1 MENLVSIIMPLYN
14 GEKFIK
20 ITLESVLKQ
29 TYKNWELLITN
40 DGSKDNSPK
49 IVEEYAKKDKRI
61 KLFNQINKGSAAA
74 RNNSLKEANGK
85 YIVFLDSDDIWEDN
99 FLEKQIK
106 FLKEKN
112 ASLVFSSYKR
122 INEDGKEILDPFI
135 VPEKVG
141 YKDLLNTCSLTC
153 LTSIYDR
160 EKTGIVYFNE
170 KLKSLRDDY
179 VMWLTMLKKIDFAY
193 GNKEILASYRIF
205 SNSTTGKK
213 FRVLKPQFLVYYKI
227 EKLGL
232 VRSLYYFINWIFIS
246 LKKYK
251 K

>member
-49 IVEEYAKKDKRI
+49 IAEKYAKKDERI
-61 KLFNQINKGSAAA
+61 KLFNQVNKGSAAA

-141 YKDLLNTCSLTC
+141 YKDLLKTCSLTC

-160 EKTGIVYFNE
+160 EKTGIIYFNE
-170 KLKSLRDDY
+170 ELKSLRDDY

-213 FRVLKPQFLVYYKI
+213 FKVLKPQFLVYYKI
-227 EKLGL
+227 EKLGFIK
-232 VRSLYYFINWIFIS
+232 SLYYFINWIFIS

>member
-1 MENLVSIIMPLYN
+1 MEDLVSIIMPLYN

-20 ITLESVLKQ
+20 ITLDSVINQ

-40 DGSKDNSPK
+40 DGSKDNSQK
-49 IVEEYAKKDKRI
+49 IVEEYSNKDSRI

-74 RNNSLKEANGK
+74 RNNSLKNANGR
-85 YIVFLDSDDIWEDN
+85 YIVFLDSDDIWDKN
-99 FLEKQIK
+99 FLTEQIK

-112 ASLVFSSYKR
+112 ASLVFSSYRR
-122 INEDGKEILDPFI
+122 INEEEKEILSPYI
-135 VPEKVG
+135 VPEKVS
-141 YKDLLNTCSLTC
+141 YKDLLKTCSLTC

-160 EKTGIVYFNE
+160 KKVDIIYFNE
-170 KLKSLRDDY
+170 KMKSLRDDY
-179 VMWLTMLKKIDFAY
+179 VMWLEMFKKIDYAY
-193 GNKEILASYRIF
+193 GNKKVLASYRIF

-213 FRVLKPQFLVYYKI
+213 FKVLKPQFLVYYKI

-232 VRSLYYFINWIFIS
+232 VRSIYYFINWMFIS

-251 K
+251 R

>member
-40 DGSKDNSPK
+40 DGSKDSSPK
-49 IVEEYAKKDKRI
+49 IVEEYAKKDERI
-61 KLFNQINKGSAAA
+61 KLFNQINRGSAAA
-74 RNNSLKEANGK
+74 RNNSLKEAKGK

-112 ASLVFSSYKR
+112 ASLVFSSYRR
-122 INEDGKEILDPFI
+122 INEEGKEILDPFI

-141 YKDLLNTCSLTC
+141 YKNLLKTCSLTC

-193 GNKEILASYRIF
+193 GNKEILARYRIF

-213 FRVLKPQFLVYYKI
+213 FKVLKPQFLVYYKI
-227 EKLGL
+227 EKLGFIK
-232 VRSLYYFINWIFIS
+232 SLYYFINWIFIS

>member
-14 GEKFIK
+14 GEKFIE

-29 TYKNWELLITN
+29 NYKNWELLITN

-49 IVEEYAKKDKRI
+49 IVEEYAKKDERI

-74 RNNSLKEANGK
+74 RNNSLREAKGK
-85 YIVFLDSDDIWEDN
+85 YIVFLDSDDIWENN
-99 FLEKQIK
+99 FLEEQIK
-106 FLKEKN
+106 FLEEKN

-122 INEDGKEILDPFI
+122 INEDGKEILVPFI

-141 YKDLLNTCSLTC
+141 YKDLLKTCSLTC

-160 EKTGIVYFNE
+160 EKIGIIYFNE
-170 KLKSLRDDY
+170 ELKSLRDDY

-193 GNKEILASYRIF
+193 GNKEVLASYRIF

-213 FRVLKPQFLVYYKI
+213 FKVLKPQFLVYYKI

-232 VRSLYYFINWIFIS
+232 IKSLYYFINWIFIS

>member
-49 IVEEYAKKDKRI
+49 IAEKYAEKDERI

-74 RNNSLKEANGK
+74 RNNSLREAKGK
-85 YIVFLDSDDIWEDN
+85 YIVFLDSDDIWENN
-99 FLEKQIK
+99 FLEEQIK

-112 ASLVFSSYKR
+112 ASLVFSSYRR
-122 INEDGKEILDPFI
+122 INEEGKKILEPFI
-135 VPEKVG
+135 VPEKIS
-141 YKDLLNTCSLTC
+141 YKDLLKTCSLTC
-153 LTSIYDR
+153 LTSIYNR
-160 EKTGIVYFNE
+160 EKTGIIYFNE
-170 KLKSLRDDY
+170 ELKSLRDDY

-193 GNKEILASYRIF
+193 GNKKVLASYRIF

-213 FRVLKPQFLVYYKI
+213 FKVLKPQFLVYYKI

-232 VRSLYYFINWIFIS
+232 IRSLYYFINWIFIS

>member
-1 MENLVSIIMPLYN
+1 MGNLVSIIMPLYN
-14 GEKFIK
+14 GEKFVE

-49 IVEEYAKKDKRI
+49 IVEEYVKKDERI

-74 RNNSLKEANGK
+74 RNNSLREAKGK
-85 YIVFLDSDDIWEDN
+85 YIVFLDSDDIWENN
-99 FLEKQIK
+99 FLEEQIK
-106 FLKEKN
+106 FLEEKN

-122 INEDGKEILDPFI
+122 INEDGKEILEPFI
-135 VPEKVG
+135 VPEKVS
-141 YKDLLNTCSLTC
+141 YKNLLKTCSLTC

-160 EKTGIVYFNE
+160 EKTGIIYFNE
-170 KLKSLRDDY
+170 ELKSLRDDY
-179 VMWLTMLKKIDFAY
+179 VMWLTMLKKVDFAY
-193 GNKEILASYRIF
+193 GNKEVLASYRIF

-213 FRVLKPQFLVYYKI
+213 FKVLKPQFLVYYKI

-232 VRSLYYFINWIFIS
+232 IKSLYYFINWIFIS

>member
-49 IVEEYAKKDKRI
+49 IVEEYIKNDKRI

-74 RNNSLKEANGK
+74 RNNSLKEAKGK

-99 FLEKQIK
+99 FLEEQIK

-112 ASLVFSSYKR
+112 ISLVFSSYRR

-135 VPEKVG
+135 VPEKVS
-141 YKDLLNTCSLTC
+141 YKYLLKTCSLTC

-160 EKTGIVYFNE
+160 EKTGIIFFNE
-170 KLKSLRDDY
+170 ELKSLRDDY

-193 GNKEILASYRIF
+193 GNKKILASYRIF

-213 FRVLKPQFLVYYKI
+213 FKVLKPQFLVYYKI

-232 VRSLYYFINWIFIS
+232 IRSLYYFINWIFIS
-246 LKKYK
+246 LNKYK

>member
-49 IVEEYAKKDKRI
+49 IAEKYAEKDERI

-74 RNNSLKEANGK
+74 RNNSLREAKGK
-85 YIVFLDSDDIWEDN
+85 YIVFLDSDDIWENN
-99 FLEKQIK
+99 FLEEQIK

-112 ASLVFSSYKR
+112 ASLVFSSYRR
-122 INEDGKEILDPFI
+122 INEEGKKILEPFI
-135 VPEKVG
+135 VPEKIS
-141 YKDLLNTCSLTC
+141 YKDLLRTCSLTC

-160 EKTGIVYFNE
+160 EKTGIIYFNE
-170 KLKSLRDDY
+170 ELKSLRDDY

-193 GNKEILASYRIF
+193 GNKKVLASYRIF

-213 FRVLKPQFLVYYKI
+213 FKVLKPQFLVYYKI

-232 VRSLYYFINWIFIS
+232 IRSLYYFINWIFIS
-246 LKKYK
+246 LRKYK

>member
-1 MENLVSIIMPLYN
+1 MKSLVSIIMPLYN

-49 IVEEYAKKDKRI
+49 LVEEYAKKDERI
-61 KLFNQINKGSAAA
+61 KLFNQVNKGSAAA

-141 YKDLLNTCSLTC
+141 YKDLLKTCSLTC

-160 EKTGIVYFNE
+160 EKTGIIYFNE
-170 KLKSLRDDY
+170 ELKSLRDDY
-179 VMWLTMLKKIDFAY
+179 VMWLTMLKKVDFAY

-213 FRVLKPQFLVYYKI
+213 FKVLKPQFLVYYKI

-232 VRSLYYFINWIFIS
+232 IRSLYYFINWIFIS

>member
-40 DGSKDNSPK
+40 DGSKDSSPK
-49 IVEEYAKKDKRI
+49 IVEEYIKKDERI
-61 KLFNQINKGSAAA
+61 KLFNQINRGSAAA
-74 RNNSLKEANGK
+74 RNNSLKEAKGK

-112 ASLVFSSYKR
+112 ASLVFSSYRR
-122 INEDGKEILDPFI
+122 INEEGKEILDPFI

-141 YKDLLNTCSLTC
+141 YKNLLKTCSLTC

-170 KLKSLRDDY
+170 ELKSLRDDY

-205 SNSTTGKK
+205 LNSTTGKK
-213 FRVLKPQFLVYYKI
+213 FKVLKPQFLVYYKT
-227 EKLGL
+227 ERLGL
-232 VRSLYYFINWIFIS
+232 IRSLYYFINWIFIS

>member
-1 MENLVSIIMPLYN
+1 MEDLVSIIMPLYN
-14 GEKFIK
+14 GEKFIE
-20 ITLESVLKQ
+20 ITLASVLKQ

-49 IVEEYAKKDKRI
+49 IVEKYIKKDERI

-74 RNNSLKEANGK
+74 RNNSLKEAKGK

-99 FLEKQIK
+99 FLEEQIK

-122 INEDGKEILDPFI
+122 INEEGKEILEPFI
-135 VPEKVG
+135 VPEKVN
-141 YKDLLNTCSLTC
+141 YKDLLKTCSLTC
-153 LTSIYDR
+153 LTSVYDR
-160 EKTGIVYFNE
+160 EKTGIIYFNE
-170 KLKSLRDDY
+170 ELKSLRDDY
-179 VMWLTMLKKIDFAY
+179 VMWLIMLKKVDFAY
-193 GNKEILASYRIF
+193 GNKKVLASYRIF

-213 FRVLKPQFLVYYKI
+213 FKVLKPQFLVYYKI
-227 EKLGL
+227 EKLGFI
-232 VRSLYYFINWIFIS
+232 RSLYYFINWIFIS

>member
-1 MENLVSIIMPLYN
+1 MKSLVSIIMPLYN

-49 IVEEYAKKDKRI
+49 IVEEYAKKDERI
-61 KLFNQINKGSAAA
+61 KLFNQVNKGSAAA

-135 VPEKVG
+135 VSEKVG
-141 YKDLLNTCSLTC
+141 YKDLLKTCSLTC

-213 FRVLKPQFLVYYKI
+213 FKVLKPQFLVYYKI
-227 EKLGL
+227 EKLGII
-232 VRSLYYFINWIFIS
+232 RSLYYFINWIFIS

>member
-14 GEKFIK
+14 GEKFLK

-49 IVEEYAKKDKRI
+49 IVEEYIKNNKRI

-74 RNNSLKEANGK
+74 RNNSLKEAKGK

-99 FLEKQIK
+99 FLEEQIK

-112 ASLVFSSYKR
+112 ISLVFSSYRR

-135 VPEKVG
+135 VPEKVS
-141 YKDLLNTCSLTC
+141 YKDLLKTCSLTC

-160 EKTGIVYFNE
+160 EKTGIIFFNE
-170 KLKSLRDDY
+170 ELKSLRDDY

-213 FRVLKPQFLVYYKI
+213 FKVLKPQFLVYYKI

-232 VRSLYYFINWIFIS
+232 IRSLYYFINWIFIS
-246 LKKYK
+246 LNKYK

>member
-14 GEKFIK
+14 GEKFIE

-40 DGSKDNSPK
+40 DGSKDSSPN
-49 IVEEYAKKDKRI
+49 IVEKYIEKDKRI
-61 KLFNQINKGSAAA
+61 KLFNQVNKGSAAA
-74 RNNSLKEANGK
+74 RNNSLKEAKGK

-122 INEDGKEILDPFI
+122 INEDGKEILAPFI
-135 VPEKVG
+135 VPEKVD
-141 YKDLLNTCSLTC
+141 YKDLLKTCSLTC

-160 EKTGIVYFNE
+160 EKTGIIYFNE
-170 KLKSLRDDY
+170 ELKSLRDDY

-213 FRVLKPQFLVYYKI
+213 FKVLKPQFLVYYKI
-227 EKLGL
+227 EKLGFIK
-232 VRSLYYFINWIFIS
+232 SLYYFINWIFIS

>member
-14 GEKFIK
+14 GEKFIE

-40 DGSKDNSPK
+40 DGSKDSSPN
-49 IVEEYAKKDKRI
+49 IVEKYIEKDKRI
-61 KLFNQINKGSAAA
+61 KLFNQVNKGSAAA

-106 FLKEKN
+106 FLKEKD

-141 YKDLLNTCSLTC
+141 YKDLLKTCSLTC

-179 VMWLTMLKKIDFAY
+179 VMWLTMLKKIGFAY

-213 FRVLKPQFLVYYKI
+213 FKVLKPQFLVYYKI

-232 VRSLYYFINWIFIS
+232 IRSLYYFINWIFIS

>member
-14 GEKFIK
+14 GEKFIE

-49 IVEEYAKKDKRI
+49 IAEKYAEKDERI

-74 RNNSLKEANGK
+74 RNNSLREAKGK
-85 YIVFLDSDDIWEDN
+85 YIVFLDSDDIWENN
-99 FLEKQIK
+99 FLEEQIK

-112 ASLVFSSYKR
+112 ASLVFSSYRR
-122 INEDGKEILDPFI
+122 INEEGKKILEPFI
-135 VPEKVG
+135 VPEKIS
-141 YKDLLNTCSLTC
+141 YKDLLKTCSLTC
-153 LTSIYDR
+153 LTSIYNR
-160 EKTGIVYFNE
+160 EKTGIIYFNE
-170 KLKSLRDDY
+170 ELKSLRDDY

-193 GNKEILASYRIF
+193 GNKKVLASYRIF

-213 FRVLKPQFLVYYKI
+213 FKVLKPQFLVYYKI

-232 VRSLYYFINWIFIS
+232 IRSLYYFINWIFIS

>member
-49 IVEEYAKKDKRI
+49 IVEEYAKKDERI

-74 RNNSLKEANGK
+74 RNNSLREAKGK
-85 YIVFLDSDDIWEDN
+85 YIVFLDSDDIWENN
-99 FLEKQIK
+99 FLEEQIK
-106 FLKEKN
+106 FLEEKN

-135 VPEKVG
+135 VPEKIG
-141 YKDLLNTCSLTC
+141 YKDLLKTCSLTC

-160 EKTGIVYFNE
+160 EKIGIVYFNE

-179 VMWLTMLKKIDFAY
+179 VMWLTILKKIDFAY

-213 FRVLKPQFLVYYKI
+213 FKVLKPQFLVYYKI

-232 VRSLYYFINWIFIS
+232 VKSLYYFINWIFIS